1 MWEYGK
7 GILRMIS
14 RNEALK
20 PTNLQPGSEAKK
32 LLMVARSFYG
42 LPIFHPRDLKHEF
55 HSCDNLGEKNTNAK
69 MSIDIGE
76 YTPLDDL

>member
-1 MWEYGK
+1 
-7 GILRMIS
+7 MIS
-14 RNEALK
+14 KHEASK

-42 LPIFHPRDLKHEF
+42 LPIFHDGDLKHEF

-69 MSIDIGE
+69 LSIDIGE
-76 YTPLDDL
+76 YTHIDEH

>member
-1 MWEYGK
+1 
-7 GILRMIS
+7 MIS

>member
-1 MWEYGK
+1 MWEYGI

-14 RNEALK
+14 RNEAAK
-20 PTNLQPGSEAKK
+20 PTNLQPGSEEKK

-55 HSCDNLGEKNTNAK
+55 HSCDNTGDKNNNAR
-69 MSIDIGE
+69 MSIDISE
-76 YTPLDDL
+76 YTHIDEH